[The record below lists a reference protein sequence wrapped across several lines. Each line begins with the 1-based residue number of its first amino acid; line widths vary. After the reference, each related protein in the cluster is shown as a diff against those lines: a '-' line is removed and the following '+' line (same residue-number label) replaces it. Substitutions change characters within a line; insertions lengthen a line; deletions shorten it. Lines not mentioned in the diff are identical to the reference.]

1 MKHSLN
7 GFILSTDT
15 FTHMS
20 DKLSLNNELSCLN
33 KKDKGFYDDLTDEE
47 KKKFSSYLLLKYC
60 ANVEGDPDLQEWYLR
75 ATNEYVNVNFFELN
89 GHPKLQWLLL
99 TAVSPNMG
107 NHRHYW
113 MNPKKKDNSSSKKI
127 KFLLKLYPT
136 YKLKDIELLAQINT
150 DQDIINLAIDAGMS
164 DQEIKKELK

>member
-1 MKHSLN
+1 
-7 GFILSTDT
+7 
-15 FTHMS
+15 
-20 DKLSLNNELSCLN
+20 
-33 KKDKGFYDDLTDEE
+33 
-47 KKKFSSYLLLKYC
+47 
-60 ANVEGDPDLQEWYLR
+60 
-75 ATNEYVNVNFFELN
+75 
-89 GHPKLQWLLL
+89 
-99 TAVSPNMG
+99 MG